1 MNTARVDYLTGILK
15 DADAEFGDRDDAAI
29 ALASH
34 NEQEALEALLITGSD
49 PSTDPELAD
58 TCGESIAE
66 IWSRQGAVDQTTLQ
80 RLTGVARIVALRTL
94 KALSPDL
101 AEVLSRSGV
110 EIP

>member
-1 MNTARVDYLTGILK
+1 MNTERVDYLTDILRNPE
-15 DADAEFGDRDDAAI
+15 AEFGDRDDAAI

-34 NEQEALEALLITGSD
+34 DEQEALAALSIIGSD
-49 PSTDPELAD
+49 SSTDPELAD

-66 IWSRQGAVDQTTLQ
+66 IWSRHGVVDQSTLQ
-80 RLTGVARIVALRTL
+80 RLTGVARTVALRTL

-101 AEVLSRSGV
+101 AEDLSRRGV